1 MSNVLITG
9 GTGFVGGRIARSLSA
24 THTVILSSRKNPD
37 SNMLL
42 AHGAARG
49 IIHQQLLDSTT
60 FPDDVHTVI
69 HMAALNEWD
78 CVSNPSEAIR
88 VNIDETRIILENAI
102 KHGAKEFIYF
112 STAHAYGQLTG
123 HVTEDRLP
131 VPVHPYAI
139 THRAAEDYVNA
150 AGIQKKINT
159 VCLRLSNSFG
169 APVDPSVNRW
179 TLLANDLARQ
189 SIEKKQLTLLSN
201 GCQYRDFICLSD
213 VTNVVTEMI
222 NKGIAT
228 LKYPIYNLGSGQSF
242 RVIDMANQI
251 ASVYKELYNQ
261 DLPLHLPKGAT
272 PTTEPGLHFDISRLE
287 SAGFIIENDVRA
299 EIKSLLEFCREHFSE
314 IEK

>member
-1 MSNVLITG
+1 MSNILITG

-37 SNMLL
+37 NNMLL
-42 AHGAARG
+42 AHGAASG
-49 IIHQQLLDSTT
+49 IIHQQLLDATA
-60 FPDDVHTVI
+60 FPGDVDTVI

-102 KHGAKEFIYF
+102 KNGAKEFIYF

-123 HVTEDRLP
+123 HVAEDRLP

-150 AGIQKKINT
+150 TGIQKKINT

-169 APVDPSVNRW
+169 APVVPTVNRW

-189 SIEKKQLTLLSN
+189 AIEKKQLTLLSN

-213 VTNVVTEMI
+213 VTAVVAEMI
-222 NKGIAT
+222 SNGISI
-228 LKYPIYNLGSGQSF
+228 LKHPMYNLGSGQSM
-242 RVIDMANQI
+242 RVIDMANLI
-251 ASVYKELYNQ
+251 VSVHKELYNQ
-261 DLPLHLPKGAT
+261 DLPIILPEGAT

-287 SAGFIIENDVRA
+287 SEGFKIKNDFRA
-299 EIKSLLEFCREHFSE
+299 EIKSLLEFCREHFSK
-314 IEK
+314 IE

>member
-9 GTGFVGGRIARSLSA
+9 GTGFVGGRIASSLSA
-24 THTVILSSRKNPD
+24 SHTVVLSSRKNPD
-37 SNMLL
+37 SKMLQ
-42 AHGAARG
+42 AHGAAKG

-60 FPDDVHTVI
+60 FPDDVDTVI

-102 KHGAKEFIYF
+102 KHGVKEFIYF

-123 HVTEDRLP
+123 HVTEKRLP

-150 AGIQKKINT
+150 AGIQKKIST

-169 APVDPSVNRW
+169 APVVPSVNRW
-179 TLLANDLARQ
+179 TLLANDLAKQ
-189 SIEKKQLTLLSN
+189 AIEKKQLTLLSN

-213 VTNVVTEMI
+213 VTAVVSEMI
-222 NKGIAT
+222 SNGISN
-228 LKYPIYNLGSGQSF
+228 LKHPMYNLGSGQSM
-242 RVIDMANQI
+242 RVLDMANLI
-251 ASVYKELYNQ
+251 SSVYKELYNQ
-261 DLPLHLPKGAT
+261 DLPIIFPEAAVQ
-272 PTTEPGLHFDISRLE
+272 TTEPGLQFDISLLE
-287 SAGFIIENDVRA
+287 SAGFKMKNDFKA
-299 EIKSLLEFCREHFSE
+299 EIKNLLQFCREHFSK
-314 IEK
+314 IE

>member
-1 MSNVLITG
+1 
-9 GTGFVGGRIARSLSA
+9 
-24 THTVILSSRKNPD
+24 
-37 SNMLL
+37 MLL
-42 AHGAARG
+42 AHGAAGG
-49 IIHQQLLDSTT
+49 IIHQQLLDTTT
-60 FPDDVHTVI
+60 FPDDIDTVI

-102 KHGAKEFIYF
+102 KHGVNEFIYF

-123 HVTEDRLP
+123 HVTEESLP

-169 APVDPSVNRW
+169 APVVPTVNRW
-179 TLLANDLARQ
+179 TLLANDLAKQ
-189 SIEKKQLTLLSN
+189 AIEKKQLTLLSN

-213 VTNVVTEMI
+213 VTGLVSEMM
-222 NKGIAT
+222 NKGISA
-228 LKYPIYNLGSGQSF
+228 LKHPMYNLGSGQSM
-242 RVIDMANQI
+242 RVIDMANLI
-251 ASVYKELYNQ
+251 VSVQKELYNQ
-261 DLPLHLPKGAT
+261 DLPIILPEGAIQ
-272 PTTEPGLHFDISRLE
+272 TTEPGLQFDITLLE
-287 SAGFIIENDVRA
+287 SEEFKMKNDFRA

-314 IEK
+314 IE